1 MAPCPPWN
9 RPCSKL
15 LAVAENISNTTYTI
29 DARSQ
34 CSRHKPIHHVTT
46 FVTAGWQEREV
57 FVVRAEGRPA
67 RIIGDSASIRSAYCR
82 LAIVPRL
89 LTVHTNVLTL
99 HFTGYLLSQP
109 HSRHRLLA
117 CTKLS
122 SAPLGARIT
131 RYIPVCLSACSS
143 LYADRHLENEK
154 SYNVQT
160 LRRGCPRH
168 E

>member
-1 MAPCPPWN
+1 MEPP
-9 RPCSKL
+9 L
-15 LAVAENISNTTYTI
+15 LEA
-29 DARSQ
+29 ARGRREYFKYDLYDRRTQSVLATQ
-34 CSRHKPIHHVTT
+34 ADTSRYYT

-89 LTVHTNVLTL
+89 LTVHTNVLTI